1 VNDRYNGMCKE
12 EIMAEH
18 KTSSNSVII
27 SKEIWEWAKSNPAF
41 AELIEILEDLEDLRK
56 AKSERGKPLSISD
69 VIAQYES
76 IHRTKLNV

>member
-1 VNDRYNGMCKE
+1 MCGKYNSVRKE
-12 EIMAEH
+12 DKMAER
-18 KTSSNSVII
+18 KTAGNSIVI

-56 AKSERGKPLSISD
+56 GKSERGKALSISD

-76 IHRTKLNV
+76 THHTKLNV